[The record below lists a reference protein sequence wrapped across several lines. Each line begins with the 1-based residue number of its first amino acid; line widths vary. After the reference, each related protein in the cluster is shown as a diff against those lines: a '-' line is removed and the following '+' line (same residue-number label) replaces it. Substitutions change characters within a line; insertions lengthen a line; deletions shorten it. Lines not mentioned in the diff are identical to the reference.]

1 MFITHKGKVMKNKRN
16 QKNIIW
22 KILLIIFSIVLII
35 CLIIIGIQK
44 YQQKKQQEYY
54 EALLEN
60 ESTQTQATEEMP
72 EPETEEAPDILK
84 SLGIEIPEKDIDFAA
99 LQEENSDVYAW
110 IYVPGTNVDY
120 PVLQHPE
127 DDTYYLEHNMDG
139 SKGLPGCI
147 YSESVNT
154 KDFTDPNT
162 VLYGHNMKNGSMFA
176 SLHNFE
182 DQQVFEENPYFYIY
196 NALLSRCTVF
206 EFKSLSAADVE
217 RGIRNALKKLSESE
231 SQPVVMDE
239 DACAYLAESAGGD
252 LRKALGCLDFVVTA
266 APVDETGKHITLE
279 MIQQVT
285 RRTAMRYDRDG
296 DDHYDIVSAY
306 QKSMRGSD
314 PNAALHYLARLLE
327 AGDLPSACRRLMVC
341 ACEDVGLAY
350 PQIIPIVKAA
360 VDAANMV
367 GLPEARLPLADA
379 VILVATSPKSNS
391 AHDAINAAIADVQ
404 AGRTGPIPRQLQN
417 KHFDGE
423 DAAVKGQNYKYAH
436 DYENHWVDQQYLPDL
451 LKDVKY
457 YTFGDNRT
465 EQAARAY
472 WAKIKGEDKL

>member
-1 MFITHKGKVMKNKRN
+1 MNEPLAQRLRPKTLADVCGQQHLLAEGQVFRRTIESGRIPNMIFYGPSGTGKTTVARIIAENSGMTLHKLNGTSCGTGDIKAVLKD
-16 QKNIIW
+16 IGTLAGAGG
-22 KILLIIFSIVLII
+22 ILLYLDE
-35 CLIIIGIQK
+35 IQ
-44 YQQKKQQEYY
+44 YLNKKQQQS
-54 EALLEN
+54 LLEC
-60 ESTQTQATEEMP
+60 
-72 EPETEEAPDILK
+72 
-84 SLGIEIPEKDIDFAA
+84 IE
-99 LQEENSDVYAW
+99 
-110 IYVPGTNVDY
+110 
-120 PVLQHPE
+120 
-127 DDTYYLEHNMDG
+127 DG
-139 SKGLPGCI
+139 SVTLI
-147 YSESVNT
+147 
-154 KDFTDPNT
+154 
-162 VLYGHNMKNGSMFA
+162 A
-176 SLHNFE
+176 STT
-182 DQQVFEENPYFYIY
+182 ENPYFYIY

-239 DACAYLAESAGGD
+239 DACVYLAESAGGD

-266 APVDETGKHITLE
+266 APVDGTGKHITLE

-314 PNAALHYLARLLE
+314 PN
-327 AGDLPSACRRLMVC
+327 
-341 ACEDVGLAY
+341 
-350 PQIIPIVKAA
+350 
-360 VDAANMV
+360 AANMV